1 MAKNDDKIEY
11 LEEKDKQRDIEEGI
25 RKGLTK
31 WAHTI
36 CMTATSA
43 IMGAFYGIGG
53 FMYQHFDSLKV
64 AIKAYIDAERGGQ

>member
-1 MAKNDDKIEY
+1 MRKDDKLDELESWQKKKEIE
-11 LEEKDKQRDIEEGI
+11 DGI

-43 IMGAFYGIGG
+43 IMGAVWWIGG
-53 FMYQHFDSLKV
+53 VLYDKWAQFSAAIDAF
-64 AIKAYIDAERGGQ
+64 IKAGRQ

>member
-1 MAKNDDKIEY
+1 MTDKDKLKELEQYVTEQKIE
-11 LEEKDKQRDIEEGI
+11 DGI

-43 IMGAFYGIGG
+43 LMATVYTVGHFVYEKWQPLQEAIRAF
-53 FMYQHFDSLKV
+53 LE
-64 AIKAYIDAERGGQ
+64 ANER

>member
-1 MAKNDDKIEY
+1 MKDHDKLER
-11 LEEKDKQRDIEEGI
+11 LEEYVRDKEIEDGI

-43 IMGAFYGIGG
+43 IMGAIYWIGG
-53 FMYQHFDSLKV
+53 FIYDKWHPLQA
-64 AIKAYIDAERGGQ
+64 AIKAFLEANKP

>member
-1 MAKNDDKIEY
+1 MKKINDRIEE
-11 LEEKDKQRDIEEGI
+11 LEKFRKDKEIEDGI

-43 IMGAFYGIGG
+43 VITGMYTLGQFVYDKWHPLQAAIEAFIRAN
-53 FMYQHFDSLKV
+53 KP
-64 AIKAYIDAERGGQ
+64 

>member
-1 MAKNDDKIEY
+1 MKKIDER
-11 LEEKDKQRDIEEGI
+11 LEELEEFRKEKEIEEGI

-43 IMGAFYGIGG
+43 LLGAIYWTGG
-53 FMYQHFDSLKV
+53 FIYDKWHPLQA
-64 AIKAYIDAERGGQ
+64 AIKAFLEANKQ

>member
-1 MAKNDDKIEY
+1 MTKNDDKLEK
-11 LEEKDKQRDIEEGI
+11 LEEYVIEKRIEDGV

-43 IMGAFYGIGG
+43 VMAGVYSIGG
-53 FMYQHFDSLKV
+53 FIYDKWEQFS
-64 AIKAYIDAERGGQ
+64 AAIDAFIRAGKQ